1 MSSVRQNYEKSLLE
15 LQENILKMG
24 GLVERAIANSVDS
37 LSKQDVALA
46 EDVIARD
53 DEIDEM
59 TSHVEEYCIRLIAT
73 QQPLAKDLRR
83 IITAIKISTDL
94 ERIAD
99 YAVDIARVTRRIGTK
114 TLIKPLIDIP
124 RMTVIIQRMVHE
136 ALDAYVR
143 EDVNLAKKL
152 AQDDDEVDKIHGLIF
167 KELLSFMIKEPD
179 NISQAASL
187 LFVSKHLERIGD
199 HATNLGES
207 VIYLVTGE
215 REELNS

>member
-1 MSSVRQNYEKSLLE
+1 MSSVRQNYENSLLE
-15 LQENILKMG
+15 LQEDILKMG

-46 EDVIARD
+46 EEVIAGD
-53 DEIDEM
+53 DQIDNM
-59 TSHVEEYCIRLIAT
+59 MAQVEEYCIRLIAT

-83 IITAIKISTDL
+83 IFTAIKISTDL

-99 YAVDIARVTRRIGTK
+99 YAVDIARVTRRIGTDP
-114 TLIKPLIDIP
+114 LIKPLIDIP
-124 RMTVIIQRMVHE
+124 HMALIVQKMVHE
-136 ALDAYVR
+136 ALDAYIR
-143 EDVNLAKKL
+143 EDVDLAQKL
-152 AQDDDEVDKIHGLIF
+152 ALDDDEVDHTYARIF
-167 KELLSFMIKEPD
+167 KELLNFMMADPN
-179 NISQAASL
+179 NIGQATSL

-207 VIYLVTGE
+207 IIYLVTGE